1 MSEPMA
7 SEIVEDRYVKEKVAD
22 GTNQI
27 FVIRK
32 IQKDFDKMSVYCTHL
47 FYLLNDDFLEDV
59 YPQNLSPK
67 PFLDWLL
74 AKANY
79 QLPFIANSDIAT
91 SKTDRYVRKN
101 IVESILG
108 NIDNS
113 MYSLWGME
121 LKRDNW
127 NIGLKARLGAD
138 KGEKLIFG
146 KNITGINLSID
157 TTGIYTRIMPIG
169 FDGLILPEKYIDAE

>member
-1 MSEPMA
+1 MA

-22 GTNQI
+22 GTSQI

-67 PFLDWLL
+67 PFLDWIL

-79 QLPFIANSDIAT
+79 QLPFI
-91 SKTDRYVRKN
+91 
-101 IVESILG
+101 
-108 NIDNS
+108 
-113 MYSLWGME
+113 SLMSF
-121 LKRDNW
+121 
-127 NIGLKARLGAD
+127 
-138 KGEKLIFG
+138 LISLSVLIMVFIFVVTLSQEA
-146 KNITGINLSID
+146 ITVV
-157 TTGIYTRIMPIG
+157 
-169 FDGLILPEKYIDAE
+169 